1 MSIEVVCAVI
11 LNEKKQMLIG
21 KRRSKSLAGYW
32 EFPGGKVEKNE
43 EVKQA
48 LKREVTEEIGAE
60 AAIGPMVV
68 PAYTYQYEFGNVK
81 LHFYFAQLKD
91 EMISPKIYEEYAWLS
106 FSQLASKKWLPAN
119 QKVLNG
125 LNQWDLNKVEFN
137 E

>member
-21 KRRSKSLAGYW
+21 KRRSKKLAGYW

-48 LKREVTEEIGAE
+48 LKRELTEEIGAE
-60 AAIGPMVV
+60 TAIGPMVV
-68 PAYTYQYEFGNVK
+68 PAYTYQYEFGNVR
-81 LHFYFAQLKD
+81 LYFYFAQLKD

-106 FSQLASKKWLPAN
+106 VSQLASKKWLPAN
-119 QKVLNG
+119 QKVLDG
-125 LNQWDLNKVEFN
+125 LSQWDLNKVEFN

>member
-21 KRRSKSLAGYW
+21 KRRSKNLAGYW

-48 LKREVTEEIGAE
+48 LKRELTEEIGAE
-60 AAIGPMVV
+60 TAIGPMVV
-68 PAYTYQYEFGNVK
+68 PAYTYQYEFGNVR
-81 LHFYFAQLKD
+81 LYFYFAQLKD

-106 FSQLASKKWLPAN
+106 VSQLASKKWLPAN
-119 QKVLNG
+119 QKVLDG
-125 LNQWDLNKVEFN
+125 LSQWDLNKVEFN